1 MSFSYSEREPH
12 GKPGEKS
19 RRVSAGRDAYVNVL
33 VEVAVEV
40 TTYAVHCGIE
50 LGRELDG
57 LVAAVINL
65 GGTVRMGELEA
76 DFLFCNSTVVVK
88 QDNV

>member
-1 MSFSYSEREPH
+1 MCT
-12 GKPGEKS
+12 
-19 RRVSAGRDAYVNVL
+19 GRDAYVNVL

-40 TTYAVHCGIE
+40 ATYAVHCGIE

-57 LVAAVINL
+57 LVTAVIDL

-76 DFLFCNSTVVVK
+76 DFLFCNSTVVVE
-88 QDNV
+88 QDYV